1 MADEIV
7 GVKVQVD
14 TSEATANVKKL
25 KKEVEGAGD
34 SAESSAKDAKK
45 AAGAFSSIGST
56 LKTLGVVSIVSKG
69 FDFFKEVLGKNQ
81 KVADALS
88 TTMNFLTGVFSDLVA
103 FIVDNTDKVVAFFKD
118 VFENPK
124 KYIDD
129 LAKAIKENLIE
140 RVRSVI
146 DAFGFLGEIIKN
158 VFTGN
163 FDAAGEAAKKF
174 GKEMVD
180 VVTGVDDAFD
190 KTSKALGDLVDQAGD
205 YFGKK
210 LDQAKALTK
219 ATNDAV
225 IAEAKMLNAVK
236 ETEIAAERLRQ
247 KRDDE
252 NLSIKERIAANE
264 ELGNVLKKGQEQELA
279 LIGIRARKVQNEIA
293 LNGTNKELQA
303 ELIRLAG
310 ERKDVEEKYTAF
322 ASEQLVNRN
331 ALLREQR
338 DIEKSVAE
346 NQNKILIDAKKAN
359 AELIRD
365 EIERLEVKKL
375 LLKEES
381 DLELK
386 RLQDNIDNTKEGTA
400 ARAEAEIAYAQKKSE
415 IDIQLQ
421 AQEDQISLAR
431 KNRQTSE
438 LENLVNNQNLDFEF
452 RQQQLDAELV
462 LLQQSLDNKLISQV
476 EYNQKYKE
484 LSDKRLQIDQEEV
497 AAQQALQDKKN
508 ALVNAGLN
516 ILQASIGENE
526 KLANV
531 IFAIQKAL
539 EIGKIISST
548 GSAIAQV
555 QAGVLAVP
563 SILPPGIPN
572 PAFGAAVA
580 LGIKKTIGLKIGA
593 AAQIAE
599 IAAASITKFK
609 GSKGA
614 APSAGGAAASVSA
627 AAPIAPPQ
635 PQASVTQLD
644 QQSINQI
651 GSATSRAY
659 VLESDVTNSQ
669 ERIRRINRAARL
681 G

>member
-1 MADEIV
+1 MAKEVI

-14 TSEATANVKKL
+14 TTDASDNLDELSGKVKKT
-25 KKEVEGAGD
+25 GD
-34 SAESSAKDAKK
+34 SAKSAEKNAKQ
-45 AAGAFSSIGST
+45 AAGAFGSIGNT
-56 LKTLGVVSIVSKG
+56 LKTLGVVSLVSKG
-69 FDFFKEVLGKNQ
+69 FEFFQEVLGKNQ

-124 KYIDD
+124 KYIDE
-129 LAKAIKENLIE
+129 LATAIKNNLIE
-140 RVRSVI
+140 RVNSVI
-146 DAFGFLGEIIKN
+146 EAFGYLGDVIKN

-180 VVTGVDDAFD
+180 VATGVDDAFD
-190 KTSKALGDLVDQAGD
+190 KTTKFINETVDAAGN
-205 YFGKK
+205 YFSKK

-225 IAEAKMLNAVK
+225 IAEAQMLNAVK

-252 NLSIKERIAANE
+252 NLSIQERIAANE

-331 ALLREQR
+331 GLLREQR
-338 DIEKSVAE
+338 DIEKSLAE
-346 NQNKILIDAKKAN
+346 NQNKLTLDVKKAN

-365 EIERLEVKKL
+365 EIEKLEVKKKIL
-375 LLKEES
+375 QEES
-381 DLELK
+381 VLELK
-386 RLQDNIDNTKEGTA
+386 RLQDNIDNTKAGTA
-400 ARAEAEIAYAQKKSE
+400 ARAEAEIAYAQKKVE
-415 IDIQLQ
+415 IETQLA
-421 AQEDQISLAR
+421 AQEDQIAVAKYNKQIALTD
-431 KNRQTSE
+431 QLTQ
-438 LENLVNNQNLDFEF
+438 NQNLDFEF
-452 RQQQLDAELV
+452 RKSQIEQEQEL
-462 LLQQSLDNKLISQV
+462 LNAALENRLISQ
-476 EYNQKYKE
+476 EAYNTKYKE
-484 LSDKRLQIDQEEV
+484 LSQLRLQIDAEEV
-497 AAQQALQDKKN
+497 AAKQALEDKKI

-516 ILQASIGENE
+516 ILQAAVGENE
-526 KLANV
+526 KLANI
-531 IFAIQKAL
+531 IFAIQKAI
-539 EIGKIISST
+539 EIGRIVSST
-548 GSAIAQV
+548 ASAIAQV
-555 QAGVLAVP
+555 QAGVAAVP
-563 SILPPGIPN
+563 AILPPGLPN
-572 PAFGAAVA
+572 PAFPAAVA
-580 LGIKKTIGLKIGA
+580 LGLKKTIGLKIGA

-599 IAAASITKFK
+599 IAAASISKFK
-609 GSKGA
+609 NGGKS
-614 APSAGGAAASVSA
+614 APSAVGAGGVSA
-627 AAPIAPPQ
+627 SAPIAPPQ

-644 QQSINQI
+644 QRSINQI